1 MIKKKKNSLIF
12 ILVYFFVISCD
23 PGYRVIISNNSHDEL
38 KLITEPPIEKNIFN
52 NESSEYISITKLKIK
67 NLDSTKGYYK
77 IPTQNNIFLFNS
89 IGFGPGNYLP
99 YKKII
104 IIKKNDT
111 IIVESNNLEKRINKK
126 VRNNYY
132 IEIK

>member
-1 MIKKKKNSLIF
+1 MKKNSLIL

-23 PGYRVIISNNSHDEL
+23 PGYRVIVSNNSNGEL

-52 NESSEYISITKLKIK
+52 KQSSEYILITKLKIK
-67 NLDSTKGYYK
+67 NLDSIKGYYK
-77 IPTQNNIFLFNS
+77 IPTQNNVFLFNS

-99 YKKII
+99 YKKVL
-104 IIKKNDT
+104 IIKNNDT
-111 IIVESNNLEKRINKK
+111 ILVDSNNLEKRINKK
-126 VRNNYY
+126 IRNNYY